1 MKKAISICA
10 GLLVILIVAFIPFR
24 QEMNGVSVRVN
35 TINIAGHKDAEE
47 TLNDAEGSDEL
58 PSSGNKNEQAEKAKQ
73 ELLYKLVSVE
83 EYFRVKNSSKTTVEF
98 ADWILTNYGTDV
110 LIELC
115 NSSEDFINRDFYTQT
130 GKSLFILMDEFL
142 GTKDYE
148 SREGSPG
155 KGANLTFAGDI
166 CLAEDGFVLDYF
178 DTTSGL
184 KDCISEKIIERT
196 NGADIFMVNNEFCF
210 SDRGTP
216 LSGKLYTF
224 RAMPRRVD
232 ILKELGTDIVSLANN
247 HVYDFGPEAF
257 YDTIT
262 VLDNAGI
269 KHVGGGADS
278 TEAEKVIY
286 FEVKGIKIGYI
297 SASSAEKV
305 RYTPGADGN
314 SPGIFRM
321 YDATRLMEAV
331 TEADKQCDYLIAYL
345 HWGTEDS
352 KYFEAYQQELAV
364 NLINAG
370 VDAII
375 GSHPHIFQGME
386 YINGKPVIYSL
397 GDFWFNS
404 ETKYTGMV
412 NLQIDISGLLELTVI
427 PCLQKNYTTTLLE
440 NAEDRMNFFNYFMEL
455 SPGIHVNEDG
465 VAVFAGINQ

>member
-10 GLLVILIVAFIPFR
+10 GLLVILIASVILFR
-24 QEMNGVSVRVN
+24 QEMNSVSVSVN
-35 TINIAGHKDAEE
+35 TINIAGHNDMDGMPDE
-47 TLNDAEGSDEL
+47 TEGGEL
-58 PSSGNKNEQAEKAKQ
+58 PSTEDKNEQAEKAKQ
-73 ELLYKLVSVE
+73 ELLNKLVSVE
-83 EYFRVKNSSKTTVEF
+83 EYFRIKNSSKTTGEF
-98 ADWILTNYGTDV
+98 ADWILVNYGTDV
-110 LIELC
+110 LTELS
-115 NSSEDFINRDFYTQT
+115 NSSEGFINRDFYTQT
-130 GKSLFILMDEFL
+130 GKSLFVLMDEFL

-148 SREGSPG
+148 SREGSSG
-155 KGANLTFAGDI
+155 MGVNLTFAGDI

-184 KDCISEKIIERT
+184 SDCISEKIIEKT
-196 NGADIFMVNNEFCF
+196 NRADIFMINNEFCF

-224 RAMPRRVD
+224 RAMPQRVD
-232 ILKELGTDIVSLANN
+232 ILKELGADIVSLANN
-247 HVYDFGPEAF
+247 HVYDFGADAF

-286 FEVKGIKIGYI
+286 FEVNGIKIGYV

-305 RYTPGADGN
+305 RYTPGAAEN

-321 YDATRLMEAV
+321 YDTTRLMEVVA
-331 TEADKQCDYLIAYL
+331 EADKQCDYLIAYL

-352 KYFEAYQQELAV
+352 KYFEAYQHELAV

-375 GSHPHIFQGME
+375 GGHPHVFQGME

-412 NLQIDISGLLELTVI
+412 NLLIDVNGLLELTVI
-427 PCLQKNYTTTLLE
+427 PCIQKDYKTALLE
-440 NAEDRMNFFNYFMEL
+440 DTAERMDFFNYFMEL
-455 SPGIHVNEDG
+455 STGIYVNEDG
-465 VAVFAGINQ
+465 IAVSDGTNQ